1 MKKWLIAGG
10 FLGVLAIV
18 AVLGILA
25 TGVFAQGA
33 ASQAAITPEQ
43 AQAAALA
50 ANPGASVA
58 GVDQDEENGA
68 LVYEVKLDNG
78 LEVQVD
84 ASSGAILGADQEEA
98 DSGAGDADN
107 VQEEIQQA
115 NDTDQGGNDLDNVQQ
130 EFESQADD
138 AQEILGAQE
147 TPGVEDA
154 PGQ

>member
-1 MKKWLIAGG
+1 MKKWLIGGG
-10 FLGVLAIV
+10 FLGVLAI
-18 AVLGILA
+18 AVLLGILA
-25 TGVFAQGA
+25 TGVFAQGSA
-33 ASQAAITPEQ
+33 APAPFQASITSDD

-50 ANPGASVA
+50 ANPGASVV

-84 ASSGAILGADQEEA
+84 ASSGAILGTDQEEA

-107 VQEEIQQA
+107 VQEEIQQG
-115 NDTDQGGNDLDNVQQ
+115 NDTDEGGNDLDNVQQ

-138 AQEILGAQE
+138 AQEA
-147 TPGVEDA
+147 PGVEDA